1 MTAEIA
7 VLNKSAVA
15 LASDSAVTISA
26 GPKEEKIYFTADKL
40 FELSRRNPIGIMIY
54 NGMQF
59 MQAPLHMLIDN
70 YRQSCRSFDHV
81 QDAAVDFLNYLNEW
95 GQSAPTEVTE
105 QVVESVLLPV
115 ADRIVDRITTKVAAL
130 VRKGSSDGLGDQVN
144 EAIDEVLGTF
154 ERIYNTS
161 SMADFIGVKPRITKV
176 REALIRK
183 IVSSVGPPE
192 GEQHERLVGILKQA
206 LVKLP
211 LSDSKTGIVVAG
223 FGTKDLFPTLVSYEV
238 DGLLF
243 GRLKYRRTN
252 FVDIDRRADRA
263 RVLPFAQKEMV
274 ERFLYGIDVDIE
286 RKIAQFAKETVS
298 EITKEVF
305 EYLDMP
311 GDDKERLLEKARA
324 AEQAF
329 LQGLKGT
336 AFEQIRS
343 ESRAAVEGMVEFMPK
358 PELATMAEALVNL
371 TSIKRRVSRGME
383 TVGGPIDV
391 AVISRSEGFVWV
403 KRKHYFSAE
412 LNPRYLARVQN
423 LPITVEEANDG
434 KAAHA

>member
-70 YRQSCRSFDHV
+70 YRQNCQSFDHV
-81 QDAAVDFLNYLNEW
+81 QDAAVDFLNYLNRW
-95 GQSAPTEVTE
+95 GQSAPDEVME

-115 ADRIVDRITTKVAAL
+115 ADRIVERITTKVAAL
-130 VRKGSSDGLGDQVN
+130 VRKGPNEGLGDKLN
-144 EAIDEVLGTF
+144 EAVDDVLGTF
-154 ERIYNTS
+154 ERFYETS
-161 SMADFIGVKPRITKV
+161 SAADFIGAKPRITKA
-176 REALIRK
+176 RDTLIRK

-223 FGTKDLFPTLVSYEV
+223 FGTKDLFPTLVSYEI

-252 FVDIDRRADRA
+252 YVDIDRRTDRA

-274 ERFLYGIDVDIE
+274 ERFLYGIDADIE
-286 RKIAQFAKETVS
+286 RKIGQFAKETVS

-305 EYLDMP
+305 EYLDMTD
-311 GDDKERLLEKARA
+311 DDKAKLLEKAQA

-403 KRKHYFSAE
+403 KRKHYFSPE